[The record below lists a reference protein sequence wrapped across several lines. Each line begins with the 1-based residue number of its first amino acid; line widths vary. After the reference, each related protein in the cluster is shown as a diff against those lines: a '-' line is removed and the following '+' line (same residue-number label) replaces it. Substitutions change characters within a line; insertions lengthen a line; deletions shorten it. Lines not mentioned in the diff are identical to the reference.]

1 MKRKWNNQELSEHW
15 ALEPDERELIRR
27 RKGANRL
34 GFALLLKYFQLQ
46 GRFPEKKNELPR
58 VVQTFVAEQLELPVA
73 LYQDYQ
79 WGGRTLTSHR
89 VEIRELYGFHRMQV
103 GEFDSI
109 RQWLID
115 EVLPQVVDERRMKQ
129 RLYQELRAR
138 QIEPPTSGRLKR
150 LLNSAERQ
158 FEIQLCDSIMEKL
171 PDSCLKQLDALPGPQ
186 EDSYILDPGQ
196 IRLNQLKAEA
206 GQVSL
211 PSLEKELIKLE
222 IVQQVDLPEAL
233 FSHLCDSIV
242 ERYRLRVETETLTEL
257 RRHPAPIRYT
267 LLAAFCWL
275 RSQELVDNVVELFI
289 LLVQRME
296 RRSKRKVS
304 QQVVHQA
311 QRNPNYDKL
320 LYQIALAAL
329 SEPEGLVKEVIYPIA
344 NEAKLEK
351 VVDALDQGGETFQEQ
366 LRTRLR
372 SAYQHYYA
380 RMLPLILK
388 TLEFRSGSEAMKPL
402 LEAVELLKTYVNQPR
417 REPYPADVTVPID
430 GVLNPGWQESI
441 VTTDPDG
448 LVQVDRT
455 GYELAVL
462 QTVRE
467 KLRCKELWVYGA
479 KRYRNPD
486 EDLPQDFE
494 AQREAYYQ
502 DLKQPLEANRF
513 IERLQQEM
521 TEALEQLNQGLPDN
535 PKVQL
540 LKKRGGWIQ
549 LTPVQKQPEPEH
561 LRQLKE
567 EIQQRWS
574 IIPLLDVLKETDFRL
589 QLTPH
594 FRSSGSRETLDSA
607 ILQKRLLL
615 CLYALGTNLGVKQV
629 AHGDQGSTTARDL
642 RYIRHKFIS
651 KAALRQAITDVVDA
665 IFRIRLPHIWGEGTT
680 ACASDSKHFGTWDQ
694 NLMTEW
700 HARYHQRGVM
710 IYWHVERKSVCI
722 YSQLKRCSSSE
733 VASMIKGVLHH
744 CTQMA
749 VDKTYVDTHG
759 QSEVG
764 FAFCHLLGFQLM
776 PRIKGIHKQKLY
788 LPNKGQAKQFPN
800 LKPILKRPIRWQLI
814 REQYDNLIKFAT
826 ALKQGTAEPEALLSR
841 FTRNNSKQPV
851 YLALAELGRAV
862 KTIFL
867 CRYLHDER
875 TRQEI
880 HQGLNVVENWNSAN
894 DFIFYG
900 KSGDFT
906 SGTVALQE
914 ISMLCLHL
922 LQLSLTYINTLLI
935 QQVLSEPEWMQKMGT
950 LELRALTPLI
960 YSHVNPYGVFH
971 LNMAERLH
979 IEPIAS

>member
-1 MKRKWNNQELSEHW
+1 MKRKWNNHELNEHW
-15 ALEPDERELIRR
+15 MLEPDERELSLR

-34 GFALLLKYFQLQ
+34 GFALLLKFFQFQ
-46 GRFPEKKNELPR
+46 GRFPERKNEVPR
-58 VVQTFVAEQLELPVA
+58 VVQAFIAEQLGLPA
-73 LYQDYQ
+73 ELYQLYT

-89 VEIRELYGFHRMQV
+89 TEIRERYGFHRMKV
-103 GEFDSI
+103 GELDELQ
-109 RQWLID
+109 QWLSD
-115 EVLPQVVDERRMKQ
+115 EVLPQEVDDRRIKQ
-129 RLYQELRAR
+129 QLYTELRLR
-138 QIEPPTSGRLKR
+138 KIEPPTAGQVGR
-150 LLNSAERQ
+150 LLNSARRQ
-158 FEIQLCDSIMEKL
+158 FEIQLCESIMEKL

-186 EDSYILDPGQ
+186 EDSYILDPDE
-196 IRLNQLKAEA
+196 IRLNQLKAET
-206 GQVSL
+206 GKVSL
-211 PSLEKELIKLE
+211 PSLEKELVKLE
-222 IVQQVDLPEAL
+222 IVQEVGLPETL

-311 QRNPNYDKL
+311 QRHPNYDRL

-329 SEPEGLVKEVIYPIA
+329 TEPEGLIKEVIYPIA
-344 NEAKLEK
+344 DEARLEK
-351 VVDALDQGGETFQEQ
+351 VVDALDTGGETFQER

-402 LEAVELLKTYVNQPR
+402 LEAVELLKSYVDRPR
-417 REPYPADVTVPID
+417 REPYEAGVTVPID
-430 GVLNPGWQESI
+430 GVLKPGWQDTI

-448 LVQVDRT
+448 TVKVDRT

-462 QTVRE
+462 QAVRE
-467 KLRCKELWVYGA
+467 KLQCKELWVSGA

-486 EDLPQDFE
+486 DDLPQDFD
-494 AQREAYYQ
+494 AQREAYYR
-502 DLKQPLEANRF
+502 DLKQPLEATAF
-513 IERLQQEM
+513 IKGLQQEM

-535 PKVQL
+535 PKVQFL
-540 LKKRGGWIQ
+540 EKRGGWIQ
-549 LTPVQKQPEPEH
+549 LTPVPKQPEPEH
-561 LRQLKE
+561 LRELKE
-567 EIQQRWS
+567 EIKRRWS

-589 QLTPH
+589 QFTQH
-594 FRSSGSRETLDSA
+594 FRSSGSRETLETA

-629 AHGDQGSTTARDL
+629 AHGDQASSARDL

-665 IFRIRLPHIWGEGTT
+665 IFRIRLPHIWGDGTT

-744 CTQMA
+744 CTQMS

-788 LPNKGQAKQFPN
+788 LPGKGQAKQFPN

-841 FTRNNSKQPV
+841 FTRNNSKHPV

-867 CRYLHDER
+867 CQYLHDER

-880 HQGLNVVENWNSAN
+880 HEGLNVVENWNSAN

-935 QQVLSEPEWMQKMGT
+935 QQVLSESEWMQKMGA

-960 YSHVNPYGVFH
+960 YFHVNPYGIFR
-971 LNMAERLH
+971 LDMAERLH